1 MKKCRREDE
10 SVLSLDSFLDIVT
23 NVVGVLILVAV
34 VTVLSAGD
42 IAISSGA
49 TSLRA
54 PRVSAARLLVECAR
68 GELFFVDEE
77 ANSQRARELIAGWSS
92 DDSEAMSAEVLL
104 GLFNDNDIGDASYR
118 VRAETHEQGVAWVYR
133 LRPDARGDTTR
144 DFEKKRAD
152 FIDLVEALPT
162 GSFVYFVVHDDSF
175 DVFREAQGVAK
186 SRGIATGWHP
196 VEGATPIR
204 ISSIGSLGKR
214 VQ

>member
-1 MKKCRREDE
+1 MKRRRRDDE

-49 TSLRA
+49 TALRA
-54 PRVSAARLLVECAR
+54 PRVSASRVLVECAR

-77 ANSQRARELIAGWSS
+77 ANSRRARELIAGRSPG
-92 DDSEAMSAEVLL
+92 DAEPMSAEVLL
-104 GLFNDNDIGDASYR
+104 GLFDDNDVGDASYR
-118 VRAETHEQGVAWVYR
+118 VRAESHERGVAWVYR
-133 LRPDARGDTTR
+133 LRPDARGDTLR

-152 FIDLVEALPT
+152 FIERIAELPA

-175 DVFREAQGVAK
+175 EVFREARELAK

-196 VEGATPIR
+196 VAQGTPIR